1 MKHDLLDIYNSF
13 IKAYRTAN
21 SAPFRYRKTYETLP
35 QEVKNKVERI
45 KLFFDSYEINVDDFF
60 EAPYFLYNDTKYFA
74 FDYYLSRKA
83 VKSYSDFEKEIL
95 MMGPD
100 HIRNLVKIK
109 NSALFLKKFLKTEG
123 ICFAEYLNNKK
134 EKVPSFVTH
143 LKNRNVS
150 IYFLMGLEG
159 FEKAFFAF
167 DSNLLKFIIPDIYEN
182 YELYNKK
189 FLTSQNARILVKSI
203 LNKKILS

>member
-1 MKHDLLDIYNSF
+1 
-13 IKAYRTAN
+13 
-21 SAPFRYRKTYETLP
+21 
-35 QEVKNKVERI
+35 
-45 KLFFDSYEINVDDFF
+45 
-60 EAPYFLYNDTKYFA
+60 
-74 FDYYLSRKA
+74 
-83 VKSYSDFEKEIL
+83 

-109 NSALFLKKFLKTEG
+109 NSALFLKNFLKTEG
-123 ICFAEYLNNKK
+123 ILFTEYLNNKK

-150 IYFLMGLEG
+150 IYFLMGLDG

>member
-1 MKHDLLDIYNSF
+1 MKPGLLDIYNSF
-13 IKAYRTAN
+13 IKAYRVAN

-60 EAPYFLYNDTKYFA
+60 EAPYFLYKDTKYFA

-83 VKSYSDFEKEIL
+83 VKSYADFEKEIIML
-95 MMGPD
+95 GPD
-100 HIRNLVKIK
+100 NIRNLIKIK
-109 NSALFLKKFLKTEG
+109 NSVLFLKKFLKTEA
-123 ICFAEYLNNKK
+123 IPFPDYLNNKK
-134 EKVPSFVTH
+134 DKIPSFVTH

-150 IYFLMGLEG
+150 IYFLMGLDS
-159 FEKAFFAF
+159 FEKAFFAV

-203 LNKKILS
+203 LNKNILG